1 MYDEAHQVCYKA
13 GACVG
18 YCRGVGWSSV
28 GPIANQGVDG
38 RLTVYETRLRREPA
52 VGLGQASLLHATVHG
67 PLSIGGKAG
76 SGSLMIR
83 QVPRDLGDAAQM
95 VGLRERLGCQ
105 EEEELEEGEVR
116 HTARGSLEDRI
127 QLCCIYQLI
136 LVVDTIEDQGSNN
149 RSETGKFFW
158 QAPMRSPSFR
168 RPFSKNEL
176 GSWSTL
182 MERHRFLLS
191 ALVLLVLLCSVYLYF
206 AVTLGA
212 SDICSGL
219 TGPEKASCHM
229 QHLKASV
236 AKGKLKHL

>member
-1 MYDEAHQVCYKA
+1 
-13 GACVG
+13 
-18 YCRGVGWSSV
+18 
-28 GPIANQGVDG
+28 
-38 RLTVYETRLRREPA
+38 
-52 VGLGQASLLHATVHG
+52 
-67 PLSIGGKAG
+67 
-76 SGSLMIR
+76 
-83 QVPRDLGDAAQM
+83 
-95 VGLRERLGCQ
+95 
-105 EEEELEEGEVR
+105 
-116 HTARGSLEDRI
+116 
-127 QLCCIYQLI
+127 
-136 LVVDTIEDQGSNN
+136 
-149 RSETGKFFW
+149 
-158 QAPMRSPSFR
+158 MRSPSFR